1 MDKGAVQ
8 ILEDVDF
15 AMVGKKVST
24 ETQICK
30 TLENRVIC
38 VGRPS

>member
-1 MDKGAVQ
+1 MNKGAVW

-15 AMVGKKVST
+15 AMVGKKVSI

-30 TLENRVIC
+30 PWRTVIH